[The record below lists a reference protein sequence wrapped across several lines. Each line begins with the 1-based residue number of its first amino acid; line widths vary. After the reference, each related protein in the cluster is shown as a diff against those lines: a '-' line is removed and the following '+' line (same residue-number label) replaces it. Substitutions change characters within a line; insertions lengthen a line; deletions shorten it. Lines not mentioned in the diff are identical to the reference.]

1 MRIEIHT
8 HRTKRTAIALSGQ
21 KLASLVHNATDSNEL
36 RCERQ
41 TRSCVKVEIRGQG
54 FAAVRLMET
63 YIDHLGDFGAE
74 QELIMISK
82 SVVVIL
88 A

>member
-1 MRIEIHT
+1 MRIETHT
-8 HRTKRTAIALSGQ
+8 HRTKCTAIALSDQ
-21 KLASLVHNATDSNEL
+21 KLTSVVHSASDSNEL

-74 QELIMISK
+74 QELI
-82 SVVVIL
+82 L
-88 A
+88 